1 MEFQQRRRRSTDEAT
16 AATEF
21 LALPGRDETAGQS
34 SQPGQPR
41 QGGGGAIA
49 GDEGPALEGA
59 RQGAVS
65 TNPFWSQR
73 AQDEAQLR
81 AMRPQALTDAERTNS
96 TAGSTST
103 ELRPDPSV
111 GLEARARLVEAGGES
126 GVCGAGNGSSE
137 VAVGHDLHGHVQ
149 SPDLP
154 HPTQQDLPLPPQPSE
169 RLGMRPG
176 ERLVV
181 EQMKDLLV
189 DLFEQ
194 NRVILEGQSALR
206 SRLDRVEN
214 DAMQSA
220 SSGGDRE
227 VQDEAQK
234 GSDRGEGFR
243 SILEGNHGVWNS
255 GGSGYLG
262 RYVSLEE
269 RGSWEYRAG
278 LEEGIR
284 RATEAMR
291 AREGLRVERAQSPP
305 PPPPPRDEPPT
316 TPNGTRVPLG
326 TPPQTPTPKFGS
338 SHSSFG
344 AGVCETGDRTPQG
357 QLAGSSDWFS
367 LAGQDDRL
375 RSPLS
380 PSSGWGVFGVPGV
393 TGYDPRRSGLH
404 GVDNAGPP
412 AFAAPA
418 GTFGSA
424 VDSPRGG
431 GRSPYTPGDRT
442 WWKLPN
448 LPDPS
453 TEDACIA
460 VSDWL
465 TQIKPIMSDL
475 SERSWIWWARVMEV
489 AQAAYAKWQ
498 QAGPLEKSL
507 VICESPADLL
517 DAKLSRLE
525 ARALGMIMESLPARI
540 KDELVV
546 TKSLTCANAIY
557 RILLAFQPGG
567 LGERHKLLQNL
578 SDPGQAS
585 SARQCSDQLRRW
597 HRWLG
602 RSQDLGV
609 SPPDP
614 AILLSGLDK
623 LCQGVLAAHTQ
634 LSFRCN
640 ISRTQHQLDFCP
652 TVASVTAYARL
663 LQAETETLALSGAD
677 VDVDSEGPK
686 PTKKQRA
693 AALRKTEAAAK
704 AAAKGGGA
712 ASATSPGQLPAE
724 IPAGPT
730 SESPSVGGS
739 GKGGQGQG
747 KTGGGQGGGKGPCRF
762 YSTKGGC
769 KMGRTC
775 WSAHDFGKASAEGR
789 CFTCGSTEHRQDA
802 CSRPQGKRGGK
813 GEDAPRGESSGSGQ
827 GAGSGGKS
835 AQGGGGKAEAKGAH
849 VRQANVE
856 GGTGEASGNAGS
868 GDAAKASGK
877 SAEASSQELLAEA
890 AKLLKGFR
898 VAAVKVDADLCS
910 GDDSGENDRDSEQP
924 YLTKVVQNPPKNAR
938 GLLDGGATNALRA
951 ARNPQELSCC
961 TVTDV
966 SLALGKVRLHL
977 SPVGTLLS
985 AEPVAPIVPMGV
997 LAAELSCKVHWEGET
1012 CEVVHPTRGRLP
1024 IVMVNRCPE
1033 LCAKLTE
1040 DLIFEIEDKR
1050 AKVLQRALKL
1060 KELALSGNNAPQEE
1074 SIGDQRDAWV
1084 VPMLEWLRKLSPDC
1098 PEGLLARVPPSW
1110 SEAPK
1115 GEDLPLNRRVRRSVD
1130 RAEHVVLHLF
1140 AGKTKTR
1147 DFGHLPSSVYV
1158 LSIDLEQG
1166 ADLLSEPLFRY
1177 LCDLCMSGRVIAVI
1191 GGPPCATTSRL
1202 RERSE
1207 WDGGP
1212 RVLRD
1217 RDGPGRFGRTSEGAR
1232 LSKDEQ
1238 RVVDGHTVLY
1248 FRMFLL
1254 HHIAHESSPEGVL
1267 FVLEHPMD
1275 PCEYLCDGKPH
1286 ASLWAWP
1293 EIEFLEK
1300 EKGML
1305 RASFSQ
1311 SSLGHCVRKPTCL
1324 LTNDWSLYS
1333 VLHMRHEGQVSR
1345 VEQSEDL
1352 RLRMHQSRQWAKW
1365 AAGLALAIGRAI
1377 DAWVC
1382 TPALERQRVMLDQ
1395 QAHIRALSKDEKA
1408 FVEHCE
1414 RDHLGYRRDCNI
1426 CLSSSVRGHSHVRQK
1441 YPYRNA
1447 FTLNVDLIG
1456 PLAQGEDQLGA
1467 AKHLLVG
1474 VLGVPL
1480 FKDGRPRPLSKER
1493 EAAEGYEIPTE
1504 WFAEDEVEP
1513 RTLATDD
1520 LFAGEAG
1527 EGIASVEGVEGAE
1540 DVGGL
1545 DPHWKDR
1552 AEAWNEKWRATIEQ
1566 LKDPVEI
1573 VPLVF
1578 VEPIASKR
1586 AIVTLRAIQR
1596 IYTRI
1601 RLLNLGVRRLH
1612 SDSGREFANAAL
1624 ERWALARD
1632 IALTASVPSDP
1643 KSNGRIESVVGRC
1656 KAGIRGLLIQS
1667 GLPTMCWPHL
1677 ARQWGEQC
1685 LQRGLDRLGAEAR
1698 KRPLVPAGTLV
1709 TVKKREWSRKTP
1721 WSSKA
1726 VQGFAV
1732 APSVRVPNAT
1742 VVRIVDEDDQVRLY
1756 VAPVV
1761 YSHVREPVRFAGVV
1775 PADAVVEDYPPPTRR
1790 VVGKTPGVAMD
1801 ARGVEPRG
1809 ESSEGSAR
1817 VEVPGRSSEG
1827 SARVESARV
1836 EVHGRSEGSARVEV
1850 PGRSEGSARVEV
1862 PGRSQGSA
1870 RVEVPGRFEGSA
1882 RDEVPGRSE
1891 EVPERSEGPA
1901 CVEVPGRS
1909 GKSARAESDGD
1920 VEAGQGSGGFLGNCG
1935 GPIERS
1941 LRTQG
1946 GKPPASEMIGV
1957 CTKEEAE
1964 SLLKLEWWNVEQAE
1978 RYGMYLLARDC
1989 VPQRYEIEDI
1999 LRRAMHDF
2007 QAKGRAIDIV
2017 ARSSGARGWTL
2028 GFYVY
2033 GNKVGL
2039 TNRTSWMPN
2048 VVRVINSYL
2057 KSLDPHGS
2065 WSALR
2070 VTWGMSASPH
2080 KDRNM
2085 KGSKNFLVP
2094 ISRFE
2099 GGRLWVSDS
2108 SAELGSGLGPRSGIA
2123 AWGNHQGRY
2132 VGGDEHAVWFDP
2144 SVLHAVESSSQ
2155 DRIVVVGYTPRS
2167 LHLAKNRDINMLKD
2181 LGFPLGG
2188 IVKEEVRVKAAASQ
2202 FGRDPQRF
2210 DISSDSEDD
2219 SFAGEWQGCGE
2230 PNHEEFVDRLTQLTR
2245 EEKKAMCEEI
2255 EGGLSCVTPGLLS
2268 ELHEDLRVA
2277 MLFQDHDCCERAVE
2291 LERGSFAL
2299 HRLKSVERELEE
2311 AWQELENTGLPCVR
2325 AVRTSG
2331 ADLVEASAG
2340 ERGNDLLAGEQPQ
2353 ELHPDFGQDTQEM
2366 KAKGAH
2372 SPPGVLLQTRI
2383 VPQAE
2388 VWQDLERWRQPLTDE
2403 VVALKDVHRAV
2414 YAIGP
2419 EELKRLEELA
2429 EVSLIPAK
2437 GVYTQKPITNR
2448 LRARIVGCGNFLQS
2462 DSPSEDVAKGTVR
2475 SQDLYAGGVDGTSVR
2490 IQACVAAIN
2499 KWHNAGL
2506 DIKTAF
2512 LDAPLYQDGQGHA
2525 VLTPGDVGSGALD
2538 FERLVGKRKH
2548 VQGQR
2553 VKIVVVT
2560 PPKIL
2565 VKLNLVEESERWLV
2579 IKALY
2584 GLQQAPRCWSSHRD
2598 LALRSLQWSDG
2609 GRDFRLSQ
2617 TVAEPNLWRVISSSS
2632 EADQEGE
2639 RLHGLLGV
2647 YVDDLLLTMEE
2658 SVQQRLISEIQRLWA
2673 TSDPE
2678 SAEVGKPIRFCGF
2691 NLHKLPSGGYLL
2703 NQQDYIRDL
2712 LNRFPDVQGTAEVP
2726 CLRDETPEPEAP
2738 NPKQLKEAQ
2747 MLAGALQWVTT
2758 RTRPDIA
2765 FSVNKTAQLMARFP
2779 EYATRYAQ
2787 NIIKYLRRTA
2797 DLVLKYEPLTGA
2809 SDYGMSGELAAPR
2822 SPGLIEVYSDAS
2834 FAPNNSK
2841 SQTGIV
2847 ASLSGC
2853 IIGWASHRQSV
2864 TSQSSAEA
2872 EMYST
2877 SDGILYIQTL
2887 EALVREICPGPVR
2900 KLLYSDSM
2908 GSVSLYSAPSGTWRT
2923 RHLRLKAR
2931 GGRELLEEGFFEL
2944 RHLAGRWMLA
2954 DIATKALHP
2963 PRHNELVQLLV
2974 MDVPSGSAG
2983 GEVKL
2988 ERCHVVSGNSRD
3000 GSLGSS
3006 GIRVDLLAMVSLRLL
3021 VIGVA
3026 LANAASKWEM
3036 NTDEE
3041 ANHDESVRLAA
3052 LAGMLVI
3059 VAVLLLQRWCQFAE
3073 RSEEPN
3079 QQVRAMRTDDSDDWP
3094 AVEEAAE
3101 DERPR
3106 DVRRS
3111 VSGSVP
3117 RSVDGLEPGVR
3128 DRSSAGLPQAS
3139 EFTGVREA
3147 QAPEF
3152 TGVREAQALGYT
3164 GVGESEAPRI
3174 SRIDLEQQAV
3184 EDVRVH

>member
-1 MEFQQRRRRSTDEAT
+1 
-16 AATEF
+16 
-21 LALPGRDETAGQS
+21 
-34 SQPGQPR
+34 
-41 QGGGGAIA
+41 
-49 GDEGPALEGA
+49 
-59 RQGAVS
+59 
-65 TNPFWSQR
+65 
-73 AQDEAQLR
+73 
-81 AMRPQALTDAERTNS
+81 
-96 TAGSTST
+96 
-103 ELRPDPSV
+103 
-111 GLEARARLVEAGGES
+111 
-126 GVCGAGNGSSE
+126 
-137 VAVGHDLHGHVQ
+137 
-149 SPDLP
+149 
-154 HPTQQDLPLPPQPSE
+154 
-169 RLGMRPG
+169 
-176 ERLVV
+176 
-181 EQMKDLLV
+181 
-189 DLFEQ
+189 
-194 NRVILEGQSALR
+194 
-206 SRLDRVEN
+206 
-214 DAMQSA
+214 
-220 SSGGDRE
+220 
-227 VQDEAQK
+227 
-234 GSDRGEGFR
+234 
-243 SILEGNHGVWNS
+243 
-255 GGSGYLG
+255 
-262 RYVSLEE
+262 
-269 RGSWEYRAG
+269 
-278 LEEGIR
+278 
-284 RATEAMR
+284 
-291 AREGLRVERAQSPP
+291 
-305 PPPPPRDEPPT
+305 
-316 TPNGTRVPLG
+316 
-326 TPPQTPTPKFGS
+326 
-338 SHSSFG
+338 
-344 AGVCETGDRTPQG
+344 
-357 QLAGSSDWFS
+357 
-367 LAGQDDRL
+367 
-375 RSPLS
+375 
-380 PSSGWGVFGVPGV
+380 
-393 TGYDPRRSGLH
+393 
-404 GVDNAGPP
+404 
-412 AFAAPA
+412 
-418 GTFGSA
+418 
-424 VDSPRGG
+424 
-431 GRSPYTPGDRT
+431 DRT

-546 TKSLTCANAIY
+546 TNVQINCVVGIGGWDGHKISACLLLPLQKGEVRQVPRHPGSFQLKSL
-557 RILLAFQPGG
+557 LV
-567 LGERHKLLQNL
+567 LLQNL
-578 SDPGQAS
+578 RPLGDPGKGVRDRAKRVGGKEAGRVRVGFTQQKGD
-585 SARQCSDQLRRW
+585 ARWVEPVGPLM
-597 HRWLG
+597 
-602 RSQDLGV
+602 
-609 SPPDP
+609 
-614 AILLSGLDK
+614 
-623 LCQGVLAAHTQ
+623 
-634 LSFRCN
+634 
-640 ISRTQHQLDFCP
+640 ISERLQP
-652 TVASVTAYARL
+652 KVVASRVALLNIAKTHALGLKVSEVERARML
-663 LQAETETLALSGAD
+663 LGGSLRGRGRAQVLEERAL
-677 VDVDSEGPK
+677 K
-686 PTKKQRA
+686 
-693 AALRKTEAAAK
+693 
-704 AAAKGGGA
+704 GA
-712 ASATSPGQLPAE
+712 AEKQKPR
-724 IPAGPT
+724 
-730 SESPSVGGS
+730 V
-739 GKGGQGQG
+739 
-747 KTGGGQGGGKGPCRF
+747 R
-762 YSTKGGC
+762 
-769 KMGRTC
+769 M
-775 WSAHDFGKASAEGR
+775 FGK
-789 CFTCGSTEHRQDA
+789 QMW
-802 CSRPQGKRGGK
+802 
-813 GEDAPRGESSGSGQ
+813 
-827 GAGSGGKS
+827 
-835 AQGGGGKAEAKGAH
+835 
-849 VRQANVE
+849 
-856 GGTGEASGNAGS
+856 
-868 GDAAKASGK
+868 
-877 SAEASSQELLAEA
+877 
-890 AKLLKGFR
+890 
-898 VAAVKVDADLCS
+898 KVDADLCS

-938 GLLDGGATNALRA
+938 GLLDGG
-951 ARNPQELSCC
+951 
-961 TVTDV
+961 
-966 SLALGKVRLHL
+966 
-977 SPVGTLLS
+977 
-985 AEPVAPIVPMGV
+985 
-997 LAAELSCKVHWEGET
+997 
-1012 CEVVHPTRGRLP
+1012 
-1024 IVMVNRCPE
+1024 
-1033 LCAKLTE
+1033 
-1040 DLIFEIEDKR
+1040 
-1050 AKVLQRALKL
+1050 
-1060 KELALSGNNAPQEE
+1060 NNAPQEE

-1098 PEGLLARVPPSW
+1098 PEG
-1110 SEAPK
+1110 
-1115 GEDLPLNRRVRRSVD
+1115 
-1130 RAEHVVLHLF
+1130 
-1140 AGKTKTR
+1140 
-1147 DFGHLPSSVYV
+1147 
-1158 LSIDLEQG
+1158 
-1166 ADLLSEPLFRY
+1166 
-1177 LCDLCMSGRVIAVI
+1177 M
-1191 GGPPCATTSRL
+1191 
-1202 RERSE
+1202 
-1207 WDGGP
+1207 
-1212 RVLRD
+1212 
-1217 RDGPGRFGRTSEGAR
+1217 
-1232 LSKDEQ
+1232 
-1238 RVVDGHTVLY
+1238 
-1248 FRMFLL
+1248 
-1254 HHIAHESSPEGVL
+1254 
-1267 FVLEHPMD
+1267 
-1275 PCEYLCDGKPH
+1275 
-1286 ASLWAWP
+1286 
-1293 EIEFLEK
+1293 
-1300 EKGML
+1300 
-1305 RASFSQ
+1305 
-1311 SSLGHCVRKPTCL
+1311 
-1324 LTNDWSLYS
+1324 
-1333 VLHMRHEGQVSR
+1333 
-1345 VEQSEDL
+1345 
-1352 RLRMHQSRQWAKW
+1352 
-1365 AAGLALAIGRAI
+1365 GLA
-1377 DAWVC
+1377 
-1382 TPALERQRVMLDQ
+1382 ALEERVKALDSQ
-1395 QAHIRALSKDEKA
+1395 
-1408 FVEHCE
+1408 
-1414 RDHLGYRRDCNI
+1414 
-1426 CLSSSVRGHSHVRQK
+1426 
-1441 YPYRNA
+1441 
-1447 FTLNVDLIG
+1447 
-1456 PLAQGEDQLGA
+1456 
-1467 AKHLLVG
+1467 
-1474 VLGVPL
+1474 
-1480 FKDGRPRPLSKER
+1480 RPLSKER

-1513 RTLATDD
+1513 
-1520 LFAGEAG
+1520 
-1527 EGIASVEGVEGAE
+1527 
-1540 DVGGL
+1540 
-1545 DPHWKDR
+1545 
-1552 AEAWNEKWRATIEQ
+1552 
-1566 LKDPVEI
+1566 
-1573 VPLVF
+1573 
-1578 VEPIASKR
+1578 
-1586 AIVTLRAIQR
+1586 
-1596 IYTRI
+1596 
-1601 RLLNLGVRRLH
+1601 RLH

-1632 IALTASVPSDP
+1632 IALTAS
-1643 KSNGRIESVVGRC
+1643 
-1656 KAGIRGLLIQS
+1656 
-1667 GLPTMCWPHL
+1667 
-1677 ARQWGEQC
+1677 
-1685 LQRGLDRLGAEAR
+1685 
-1698 KRPLVPAGTLV
+1698 
-1709 TVKKREWSRKTP
+1709 
-1721 WSSKA
+1721 A

-1862 PGRSQGSA
+1862 PGRSLGGSKGLLA
-1870 RVEVPGRFEGSA
+1870 M
-1882 RDEVPGRSE
+1882 RS
-1891 EVPERSEGPA
+1891 
-1901 CVEVPGRS
+1901 
-1909 GKSARAESDGD
+1909 
-1920 VEAGQGSGGFLGNCG
+1920 LG
-1935 GPIERS
+1935 GPGS
-1941 LRTQG
+1941 PL
-1946 GKPPASEMIGV
+1946 A
-1957 CTKEEAE
+1957 
-1964 SLLKLEWWNVEQAE
+1964 LKVMGML

-2007 QAKGRAIDIV
+2007 QAKGRAIDI
-2017 ARSSGARGWTL
+2017 
-2028 GFYVY
+2028 
-2033 GNKVGL
+2033 
-2039 TNRTSWMPN
+2039 
-2048 VVRVINSYL
+2048 
-2057 KSLDPHGS
+2057 
-2065 WSALR
+2065 
-2070 VTWGMSASPH
+2070 
-2080 KDRNM
+2080 DRNM

-2099 GGRLWVSDS
+2099 GGS
-2108 SAELGSGLGPRSGIA
+2108 
-2123 AWGNHQGRY
+2123 
-2132 VGGDEHAVWFDP
+2132 
-2144 SVLHAVESSSQ
+2144 
-2155 DRIVVVGYTPRS
+2155 
-2167 LHLAKNRDINMLKD
+2167 
-2181 LGFPLGG
+2181 